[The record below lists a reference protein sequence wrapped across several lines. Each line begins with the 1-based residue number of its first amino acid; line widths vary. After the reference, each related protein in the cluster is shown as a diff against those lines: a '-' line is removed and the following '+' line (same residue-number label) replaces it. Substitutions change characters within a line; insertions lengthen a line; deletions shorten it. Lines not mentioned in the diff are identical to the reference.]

1 MNFSVDY
8 LLAENQT
15 LVVCL
20 VLNINF
26 GPSPVKHRHYR
37 R

>member
-15 LVVCL
+15 QVVYL
-20 VLNINF
+20 VLTTNF
-26 GPSPVKHRHYR
+26 SPSPVEHRHYIR
-37 R
+37 